1 MKVKTTVLRKEF
13 SKEVNE
19 HRSIRSAFEL
29 VYKEALTYLCRFPV
43 EPEKK
48 NKFGIPVFYR
58 DSKVW
63 AGKAFLGCIMR
74 NGEFNPNYSF
84 LTEYSKKAL
93 ELNKKQN
100 KKHHDPNMR
109 YLKIEFDE
117 DRIAKANQEIL

>member
-1 MKVKTTVLRKEF
+1 MKVKTTILRKEF
-13 SKEVNE
+13 SKEVDE
-19 HRSIRSAFEL
+19 YRPVSSAFEL

-74 NGEFNPNYSF
+74 NGEFNPNYNF
-84 LTEYSKKAL
+84 LTEDSKKAL
-93 ELNKKQN
+93 MSSKKQN
-100 KKHHDPNMR
+100 KKHRDPNER
-109 YLKIEFDE
+109 YLKIKFDE
-117 DRIAKANQEIL
+117 DKIMKANQKAL